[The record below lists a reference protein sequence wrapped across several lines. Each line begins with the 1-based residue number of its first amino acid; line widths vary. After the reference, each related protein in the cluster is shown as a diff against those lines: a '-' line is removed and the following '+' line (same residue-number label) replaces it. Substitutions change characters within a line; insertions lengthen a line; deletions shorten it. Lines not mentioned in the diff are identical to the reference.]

1 MTSNSP
7 KTTTAKPSASVSKL
21 TFSDGHNID
30 LGSKD
35 KVIVVGPNNSGKS
48 LSLREIYA
56 IASRGHRARTL
67 AVKSMEMA
75 KFGTIEDLRE
85 FLQSEASLSNDVY
98 SYNDWQLHQ
107 SSDCLGLI
115 DELVPGLA
123 TGLNDGVVIFED
135 AVREPVL
142 SEVLPDV
149 LDRV

>member
-21 TFSDGHNID
+21 TFSDGHSIN

-48 LSLREIYA
+48 LLLREIYA
-56 IASRGHRARTL
+56 ITSRGHRARTL

-85 FLQSEASLSNDVY
+85 FLESEASLSNDVY

-107 SSDCLGLI
+107 SLRTA
-115 DELVPGLA
+115 EQ
-123 TGLNDGVVIFED
+123 
-135 AVREPVL
+135 
-142 SEVLPDV
+142 
-149 LDRV
+149 